1 MYKRIDQPSLS
12 KVGLRQKQLLG
23 EEAISDV
30 HQFSMLQRFRSG
42 RDFKIF
48 DKTKPIPVT
57 ARDLNS
63 DESDEEDEENVN

>member
-1 MYKRIDQPSLS
+1 
-12 KVGLRQKQLLG
+12 
-23 EEAISDV
+23 
-30 HQFSMLQRFRSG
+30 MLQRFRAG

-63 DESDEEDEENVN
+63 DGSDEEDEENVNL

>member
-1 MYKRIDQPSLS
+1 
-12 KVGLRQKQLLG
+12 
-23 EEAISDV
+23 
-30 HQFSMLQRFRSG
+30 MLQRFRAG

-63 DESDEEDEENVN
+63 DGSDEEDEENVNLQNIRGGSRTERIEGAKMVAIN